1 MRTYEGT
8 LESKGLKIAIIVSRF
23 NDFMSNKLLDG
34 AVDALKRTG
43 ADEAD
48 VDVYRVPGAFELP
61 QLAVK
66 LAHSDNYDGII
77 SLGVLI
83 RGATPHFDY
92 IAAEATKGIAQAAMD
107 SGVPLAFGLLTT
119 DSLEQAIE
127 RSGSKG
133 GNKGFEA
140 AMAVIEMANLYKTI
154 GNE

>member
-1 MRTYEGT
+1 MKTFEGK
-8 LESKGLKIAIIVSRF
+8 LDSKGLRIALVVSRF

-34 AVDALKRTG
+34 ALDALKRTG
-43 ADEAD
+43 ADEND
-48 VDVYRVPGAFELP
+48 LSLFRVPGAFELP
-61 QLAVK
+61 QVTSK
-66 LAHSDNYDGII
+66 LAKSGQYDGII

-92 IAAEATKGIAQAAMD
+92 IAAEATKGIAQSAMEF
-107 SGVPLAFGLLTT
+107 GLPVAFGLLTT

-140 AMAVIEMANLYKTI
+140 AMAVIEMANLYKEI
-154 GNE
+154 G